1 MLRCWFGSNKDD
13 KKKDDTTR
21 EFVATVAQKSVTLEA
36 KVEEIQQEVKKN
48 SSKLKRAS
56 MWRCEKLALKTKH
69 VDEEIERQQ
78 RHHDTSE
85 FRPCGEWIPCF
96 GLFEPKR
103 TNARKRI
110 AELKQKK
117 SNLEDSYQSCI
128 RTCSES

>member
-1 MLRCWFGSNKDD
+1 MNKED
-13 KKKDDTTR
+13 KIADATR
-21 EFVATVAQKSVTLEA
+21 EFVATVSQKSVALEV
-36 KVEEIQQEVKKN
+36 KVAEIQQEVKEN

-56 MWRCEKLALKTKH
+56 MWRCENLALKTKH
-69 VDEEIERQQ
+69 VDDEIKRQQ
-78 RHHDTSE
+78 HHHDTSE

-128 RTCSES
+128 RTLSDS